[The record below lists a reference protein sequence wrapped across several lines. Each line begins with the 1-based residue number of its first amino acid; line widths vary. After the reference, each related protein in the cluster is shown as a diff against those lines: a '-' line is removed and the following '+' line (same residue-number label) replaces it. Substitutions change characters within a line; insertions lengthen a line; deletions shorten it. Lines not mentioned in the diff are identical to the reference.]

1 MKHGKWF
8 HENENENDSISNY
21 KFRFAQDMGID
32 IKNLNWRLYGCT
44 LIIKSSKLT
53 A

>member
-1 MKHGKWF
+1 MKDGKWF
-8 HENENENDSISNY
+8 HENENGNLSNY
-21 KFRFAQDMGID
+21 KYRFAKDMGID
-32 IKNLNWRLYGCT
+32 IKNLDWRLYGCT